1 MKAKYYLTRLLCE
14 RLQFSENYFTSYKE
28 AIKARERQVNPS
40 QWLIVV
46 NPTIS
51 SYAERINLESSK
63 IQQGQ
68 LFDKAWKLTNE
79 LSQIM
84 FKLSK

>member
-1 MKAKYYLTRLLCE
+1 MKAKYYLARLLCE
-14 RLQFSENYFTSYKE
+14 RLQFSEDCFTSYKK

-46 NPTIS
+46 NPPIS

-68 LFDKAWKLTNE
+68 LFDKARKLTNE

-84 FKLSK
+84 LKLSN